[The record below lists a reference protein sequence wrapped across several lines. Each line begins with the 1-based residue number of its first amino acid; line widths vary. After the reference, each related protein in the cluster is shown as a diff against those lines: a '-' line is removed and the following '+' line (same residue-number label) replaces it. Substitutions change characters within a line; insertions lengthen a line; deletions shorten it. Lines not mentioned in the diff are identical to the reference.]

1 VGSIAAGLAAFATGF
16 ISYMWLTLDSGP
28 ADAGSRAGASDLFVS
43 GSIHPKPGNLGTAS
57 VDADMQGNSRLQLA
71 NLETGGDSATAFR
84 EPDHQPKPSTRSSF
98 GERFAFDLASAPS
111 GFLRPSQAAESFD
124 DRFIGE
130 VFAPSTAVRSAAA
143 ARSVVAQASVAQA
156 APKRS
161 TEARFR
167 LASASDTSLPLAYAP
182 TDSVKGSTMGSSL
195 KGPTPSAT
203 TSAAATSREKTC
215 WSRARLWFETLRAP

>member
-1 VGSIAAGLAAFATGF
+1 
-16 ISYMWLTLDSGP
+16 M
-28 ADAGSRAGASDLFVS
+28 
-43 GSIHPKPGNLGTAS
+43 H
-57 VDADMQGNSRLQLA
+57 GNSRLQLA
-71 NLETGGDSATAFR
+71 NLEPGGDSATVLR
-84 EPDHQPKPSTRSSF
+84 EPEHQSKPSTRSSF

-111 GFLRPSQAAESFD
+111 RFLRPSQAVGSFD

-143 ARSVVAQASVAQA
+143 APPAALRAPARSVVAQASVAQV

-167 LASASDTSLPLAYAP
+167 LASASETSLPLAYAP

-195 KGPTPSAT
+195 KSPTPKANPLADVSHTAIYDITARTVYLPNGRRLEAHSGLGDHMDDPRYVDVRMAGPTPPNVYE
-203 TSAAATSREKTC
+203 RC
-215 WSRARLWFETLRAP
+215 